1 VEVNGLNFNAVAPA
15 TKGKKVNRKTMISS
29 IDKVLKNWG
38 DYGKNMVWNFV
49 I

>member
-1 VEVNGLNFNAVAPA
+1 MNSVIPA
-15 TKGKKVNRKTMISS
+15 TKGKKVNYKTMIES

-38 DYGKNMVWNFV
+38 SYGKNMVLNFM